1 MSDPGAAQVLIPE
14 TRFWKLTGSFFGR
27 LRRFLP
33 VLLSFALGHGR
44 PAVTRAIITNTG
56 EWTQADNTQR
66 HGRSVRSKHLLQQV
80 GSNTQGENSQTQKH
94 KA

>member
-33 VLLSFALGHGR
+33 VLLSFALGHDC
-44 PAVTRAIITNTG
+44 PCHCRAANTG

-94 KA
+94 KS